1 MSTARLVPETWNL
14 SGDDARKTLASTGRL
29 RLARDAFTR
38 LRAAD
43 GFSHARSLAFA
54 TGLVL
59 LQGIIAVVGLA
70 SALGNGPASGVIVGT
85 IRKTVPG
92 PAGQLLTQAVEQ
104 AHTAGASHRYVALLV
119 GLVGAI
125 VTGCTFMGQLERG
138 LNRLYGVERDR
149 PTVRKYGVA
158 LLLTLSAGFLAT
170 VAFMALALGGSIGS
184 SLDNDLAARVWSW
197 IRWPLALLFMTA
209 SVALLFKSS
218 PRRRQPAWSWL
229 MYGALV
235 SVALW
240 TVATLSLSFFFRT
253 SSGFG
258 ETYGPL
264 AGIVALQLWSVL
276 CCIGLLFGGSLGAQ
290 LEAVRAGATPKD
302 R

>member
-1 MSTARLVPETWNL
+1 
-14 SGDDARKTLASTGRL
+14 
-29 RLARDAFTR
+29 
-38 LRAAD
+38 
-43 GFSHARSLAFA
+43 
-54 TGLVL
+54 
-59 LQGIIAVVGLA
+59 
-70 SALGNGPASGVIVGT
+70 
-85 IRKTVPG
+85 
-92 PAGQLLTQAVEQ
+92 
-104 AHTAGASHRYVALLV
+104 
-119 GLVGAI
+119 
-125 VTGCTFMGQLERG
+125 MGQLERG

-264 AGIVALQLWSVL
+264 AGIVA
-276 CCIGLLFGGSLGAQ
+276 Q